1 MNRTGRQRMLPMD
14 YQYYISAW
22 IYKVIG
28 QADPAFAHF
37 LHSQGY
43 ADGNKQFKLF
53 AYSPLK
59 FGKPTLWKERAL
71 FELNTD
77 RVELHVGFYLPD
89 AAERFI
95 VGLFNQQEVYLG
107 DRFNGIE
114 LAVSQIERL
123 PEPAPTATMRYRATS
138 AVVVSARTDDSKYAR
153 YLSPTDEGYAQ
164 MLKNNLLQ
172 RWATI
177 PGATPLPADFDFD
190 WRVTNEPKSKLV
202 TIKPGTPFE
211 SKVRG
216 YVYSFDLT
224 APEALHQLIGS
235 TGLGEKSSMGF
246 GWVEEV
252 AVPLPK
258 PSRF

>member
-1 MNRTGRQRMLPMD
+1 MRFKIEMNRTGRQRMLPMD
-14 YQYYISAW
+14 YQYYISAC

-28 QADPAFAHF
+28 QADPAFANF

-59 FGKPTLWKERAL
+59 FGKPILWKERAL
-71 FELNTD
+71 FELATD
-77 RVELHVGFYLPD
+77 RVELHVGFYLPE

-95 VGLFNQQEVYLG
+95 VGLFNQQEVYVG

-123 PEPAPTATMRYRATS
+123 PEPVPTATMRYRATS
-138 AVVVSARTDDSKYAR
+138 PVVVSTRTDDSKYAR
-153 YLSPTDEGYAQ
+153 YLSPTDAGYAQ

-172 RWATI
+172 RWASI
-177 PGATPLPADFDFD
+177 PGATPLPADIDLE
-190 WRVTNEPKSKLV
+190 WQLMGEPKSKLV
-202 TIKPGTPFE
+202 TIKPGTPNQ

-216 YVYSFDLT
+216 YVYPFALT
-224 APEALHQLIGS
+224 APKALHSLIRS
-235 TGLGEKSSMGF
+235 SGLGEKCSTGF
-246 GWVEEV
+246 GWVE
-252 AVPLPK
+252 AT
-258 PSRF
+258 